1 MNIKL
6 KTLILLGYLL
16 MVFVAI
22 ILSITG
28 IYFIQKLSFTP
39 DSILSDNYKSIRA
52 AQNMIDEIDNMD
64 NAVIMYIS
72 DKSDKSYADKLF
84 FESSKKYFE
93 NLVITENNV
102 TEKGEL
108 ELVRELRIISEDYEK
123 TFLNNKN
130 NLSELNSY
138 DSLIFRKYKPVKVKC
153 YELLNL
159 NYNGIIHRRDTA
171 VKLSENAVFYMII
184 ISAFSIFILII
195 AALKIP
201 SMIINPVIEIT
212 DKVEA
217 ISDKKYSE
225 RVEVKSDNELG
236 KLGRSINKMAK
247 KLEEYEISNIEKL
260 IAEKKRA
267 EAIVKSMVDGI
278 LVLNENDEVVLS
290 NNIISELL
298 GISEENIYGK
308 NIFEIAKYNNL
319 INTLLKDFKNP
330 VGNEKDK
337 LNYLRIVH
345 HEKEEFYL
353 NETVKVTEDENEGKE
368 LGNIIILKNVTGFK
382 ELDELKSGFVA
393 TVSHELRTPLSAIN
407 MSLRLLQDNRV
418 GKLNEEQTKITSA
431 MKDEVKRLLKLVSE
445 LLNLSKI
452 ESGGDILNKEYV
464 KIEELIDAAVTPLLL
479 QLQQKNLELETKS
492 DNDLPDIK
500 IDINK
505 IAWVLINLLNN
516 AVRYSRESGKI
527 ILEVK
532 KQNNELLFSVKDFG
546 KGIEPNFIDKIFD
559 KFVQVDSKKEES
571 YRGVG
576 LGLAISKEFVT
587 AHGGKIN
594 VKSEPGKGSEFY
606 FTIPYK

>member
-1 MNIKL
+1 
-6 KTLILLGYLL
+6 
-16 MVFVAI
+16 MVLVAVV
-22 ILSITG
+22 LSFTG

-39 DSILSDNYKSIRA
+39 ERILSDNYKSIRA

-72 DKSDKSYADKLF
+72 DKRDKSYAEKLF

-93 NLVITENNV
+93 SLVIAENNI
-102 TEKGEL
+102 TEMGEF
-108 ELVRELRIISEDYEK
+108 ELVKELRNISEDYEK
-123 TFLNNKN
+123 TFLNNKDN
-130 NLSELNSY
+130 IQELDSY
-138 DSLIFRKYKPVKVKC
+138 DSLIFSKYSPVKAKC
-153 YELLNL
+153 YELLKL
-159 NYNGIIHRRDTA
+159 NYNGMLQRRDSA
-171 VKLSENAVFYMII
+171 VKMSENAAMYMILISVFSLI
-184 ISAFSIFILII
+184 ILLI

-201 SMIINPVIEIT
+201 ALIINPIIEIT
-212 DKVEA
+212 NKVEA

-225 RVEVKSDNELG
+225 RVEVKSENELG
-236 KLGRSINKMAK
+236 KLGMSINKMVE
-247 KLEEYEISNIEKL
+247 KLEEYEISNVEKL

-278 LVLNENDEVVLS
+278 LVLNERDEVVLS
-290 NNIISELL
+290 NSIITELM
-298 GISEENIYGK
+298 GITEENIYGK

-319 INTLLKDFKNP
+319 INTLLKDFKKKHAI
-330 VGNEKDK
+330 EKNK

-345 HEKEEFYL
+345 NEKEEYYL

-418 GKLNEEQTKITSA
+418 GKLNEEQAKITGA

-452 ESGGDILNKEYV
+452 ESGGDILNKDYV
-464 KIEELIDAAVTPLLL
+464 KVEELIDAAVTPLLL
-479 QLQQKNLELETKS
+479 QLQQKNIELETKTES
-492 DNDLPDIK
+492 NLPEIK
-500 IDINK
+500 VDINK

-532 KQNNELLFSVKDFG
+532 KVKDNLLFSVKDFG
-546 KGIEPNFIDKIFD
+546 KGIEPNFVDKIFD
-559 KFVQVDSKKEES
+559 KFVQVDSKKSES
-571 YRGVG
+571 YKGVG

-587 AHGGKIN
+587 AHGGEIN
-594 VKSEPGKGSEFY
+594 VKSEPGIGSEFY
-606 FTIPYK
+606 FSIPYK